1 MKFSAHPLFGC
12 VHASSFSRSRTQT
25 HTRQVG
31 AGGADKVTR
40 STYADPL
47 SLTLQQTAD
56 KWSDAAAD
64 GWKLRLLQC
73 VGAA

>member
-1 MKFSAHPLFGC
+1 MC
-12 VHASSFSRSRTQT
+12 SRVIFQSLSHTDTHT

-40 STYADPL
+40 CTCADPL
-47 SLTLQQTAD
+47 SRTLQQTAD

-64 GWKLRLLQC
+64 GWKLRLLRR
-73 VGAA
+73 VAAA